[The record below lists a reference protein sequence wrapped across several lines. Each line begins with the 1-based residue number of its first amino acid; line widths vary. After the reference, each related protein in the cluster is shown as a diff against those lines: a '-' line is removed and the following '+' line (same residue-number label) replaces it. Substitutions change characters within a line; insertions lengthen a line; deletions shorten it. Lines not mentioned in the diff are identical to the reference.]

1 MKIYMYI
8 QGLLLLYIPFKVN
21 IIKIENI
28 VHIDI
33 DYSQF
38 FKNIICIHS
47 KLYRSNSWDCADLK
61 DDSHHAIVLR
71 YFACQK
77 IYVERKY

>member
-1 MKIYMYI
+1 MYI

-38 FKNIICIHS
+38 FFKYNMHS
-47 KLYRSNSWDCADLK
+47 FKTVQIKFMR
-61 DDSHHAIVLR
+61 LR
-71 YFACQK
+71 GL
-77 IYVERKY
+77 ER